1 MPLLT
6 FVDIYNPYVETRSL
20 ESTNKASCSQI
31 FSLDYSVEPCN
42 SNKSVKIPYQRAVVL
57 PQSSPFDIFNDE
69 NDKLKKGCQNQSL
82 SEDKQNNWNSVHS
95 KLSLNFV

>member
-31 FSLDYSVEPCN
+31 FMANGRRE
-42 SNKSVKIPYQRAVVL
+42 A
-57 PQSSPFDIFNDE
+57 E
-69 NDKLKKGCQNQSL
+69 T
-82 SEDKQNNWNSVHS
+82 
-95 KLSLNFV
+95 